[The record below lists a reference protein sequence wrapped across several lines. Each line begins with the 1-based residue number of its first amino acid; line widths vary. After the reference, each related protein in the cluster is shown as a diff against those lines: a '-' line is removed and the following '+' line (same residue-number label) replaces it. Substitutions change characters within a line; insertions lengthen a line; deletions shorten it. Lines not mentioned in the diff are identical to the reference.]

1 MNASVAVPRVCSV
14 RRGAVTNA
22 GGRDVDAAALRR
34 VAQGDGDA
42 LAELYERHG
51 TLLFRYVLRL
61 TGDRQLSEEVL
72 QDTLLAAW
80 RSASRFEGR
89 STVRTWLLGIARR
102 QVHNRLRGSH
112 ANIAVELEAV
122 AELASEAPGPEE
134 ALLVSDAKAEVA
146 EVVAELSPVHR
157 EILGL
162 AFADELSYAEMAGV
176 LEVPL
181 GTVKSRLLRAKAAL
195 AARLSAR

>member
-1 MNASVAVPRVCSV
+1 MPDS
-14 RRGAVTNA
+14 GI
-22 GGRDVDAAALRR
+22 RDVDAAALRR
-34 VAQGDGDA
+34 VVQGDGEA

-51 TLLFRYVLRL
+51 TVVFRYLLRL

-102 QVHNRLRGSH
+102 QAYSRLRGSR
-112 ANIAVELEAV
+112 AISVLELMAGT
-122 AELASEAPGPEE
+122 ELASDAPGPEE
-134 ALLVSDAKAEVA
+134 ALLVAEAQAEVA
-146 EVVAELSPVHR
+146 EAVGDLSPVHR

-162 AFADELSYAEMAGV
+162 AFADELSYAEMAEV

-195 AARLSAR
+195 AARLGARERS